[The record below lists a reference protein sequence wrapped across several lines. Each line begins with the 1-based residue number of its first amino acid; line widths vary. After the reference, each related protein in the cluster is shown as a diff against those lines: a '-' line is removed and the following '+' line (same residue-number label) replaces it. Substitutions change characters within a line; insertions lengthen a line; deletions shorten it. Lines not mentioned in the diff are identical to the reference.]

1 MTALAETQPRLSGLW
16 RHAEFRRLWGAQTI
30 SVFGDQVTMLALP
43 LAAVLV
49 LDASPTAM
57 GLLTAAG
64 WLPHLLLSLGAGVWI
79 DERRGRRDLL
89 AGADVLRAAALLS
102 IPIAFGFGAL
112 SMAQLYVVTLLV
124 GAFTVVFDL
133 AYSSYF
139 VLVVPRESIVEA
151 NSKLMTSRSASYV
164 AGPFL
169 AGTLVQLLTA
179 PVAIFVDA
187 VSFVASASLI
197 TRMTTGVPEREH
209 GEREPVQTRL
219 ATGARYLFRH
229 PVLRPSLACVS
240 TVNFF
245 NFVFW
250 GVLVVFLARE
260 LDFSPGAIGA
270 VFSVGAVG
278 ALIGAVLAPR
288 VGARI
293 GYGRSVI
300 VGAFVF
306 PAPLVLFALAGGPRP
321 VVYALLITGE
331 FLSSVGVMLF
341 DVNLNSIQAL
351 LTPHRLRARVAGV
364 HRTINYGTRPLGAVI
379 GGVLG
384 DVIGL
389 RPTLLIGAVGAT
401 LAVVPA
407 FLSPL
412 RTMRELPEE
421 AH

>member
-1 MTALAETQPRLSGLW
+1 MTVLAETAPRLRGLW
-16 RHAEFRRLWGAQTI
+16 RHADFRRLWGAQTI

-79 DERRGRRDLL
+79 DQRRGRRDLL
-89 AGADVLRAAALLS
+89 VAADVLRALVLVTVPLAYALD
-102 IPIAFGFGAL
+102 AL
-112 SMAQLYVVTLLV
+112 TMAHLYAVALLV

-139 VLVVPRESIVEA
+139 VLVVPRRAIVEA
-151 NSKLMTSRSASYV
+151 NSKLMASRSASYV
-164 AGPFL
+164 AGPSL
-169 AGTLVQLLTA
+169 AGGLVQLLTA
-179 PVAIFVDA
+179 PVALLADA
-187 VSFVASASLI
+187 VSFLGSAVLLS
-197 TRMTTGVPEREH
+197 RMTTRVPDHDASEQ
-209 GEREPVQTRL
+209 EPLRVRL
-219 ATGARYLFRH
+219 AGGARFLFGH
-229 PVLRPSLACVS
+229 PVLRGGLACVT

-260 LDFSPGAIGA
+260 LEFSPGAIGA
-270 VFSVGAVG
+270 VFSTGAVG
-278 ALIGAVLAPR
+278 ALVGAMLAPR

-293 GYGRSVI
+293 GYGPSVV
-300 VGAFVF
+300 VGAFAF

-321 VVYALLITGE
+321 LVYALLVTGE

-364 HRTINYGTRPLGAVI
+364 HRTINYGVRPVGAVL

-389 RPTLLIGAVGAT
+389 RPTLLIGALGAT
-401 LAVVPA
+401 LAVLPA
-407 FLSPL
+407 FFSPL
-412 RTMRELPEE
+412 RVLRELPEE
-421 AH
+421 AG

>member
-1 MTALAETQPRLSGLW
+1 MTALAETSPRLGGLW
-16 RHAEFRRLWGAQTI
+16 RHADFRRLWGAQTI

-43 LAAVLV
+43 LTAVLV
-49 LDASPTAM
+49 LDASPAAM

-79 DERRGRRDLL
+79 DQRRGRRDLL
-89 AGADVLRAAALLS
+89 VGADVLRAAVLVS
-102 IPIAFGFGAL
+102 VPIAYAVDAL
-112 SMAQLYVVTLLV
+112 TIGQLFAVTLLV

-139 VLVVPRESIVEA
+139 ILVVPRQAVVEA

-179 PVAIFVDA
+179 PVAVLADA
-187 VSFVASASLI
+187 ASFLASASLVR
-197 TRMTTGVPEREH
+197 RMTTSVPEPSTA
-209 GEREPVQTRL
+209 EREPLRARL
-219 ATGARYLFRH
+219 ADGARFLFGH
-229 PVLRPSLACVS
+229 PVLRPGLACVA

-260 LDFSPGAIGA
+260 LDLSPGAIGA

-293 GYGRSVI
+293 GYGPSVV

-321 VVYALLITGE
+321 LVYALLVTGE
-331 FLSSVGVMLF
+331 FLSSIGVMLF

-364 HRTINYGTRPLGAVI
+364 HRTINYGTRPLGAVL

-384 DVIGL
+384 EVIGL
-389 RPTLLIGAVGAT
+389 RPTLLIGALGAT
-401 LAVVPA
+401 LAVFPA
-407 FLSPL
+407 FFSPL

-421 AH
+421 AD